1 MKLGDRGKAMGKYL
15 GFEKQHR
22 IIGFAMIGFFRKA
35 LEMSGAQAPVICFST
50 PIEEHRGHSE
60 PSLAWS

>member
-1 MKLGDRGKAMGKYL
+1 MSKYL

-22 IIGFAMIGFFRKA
+22 IMGFAMIGFFRKA